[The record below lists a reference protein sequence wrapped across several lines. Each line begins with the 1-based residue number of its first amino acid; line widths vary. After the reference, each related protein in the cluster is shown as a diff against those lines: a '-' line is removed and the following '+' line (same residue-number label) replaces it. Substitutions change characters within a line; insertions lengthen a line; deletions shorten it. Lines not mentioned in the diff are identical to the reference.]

1 MPSFRSGTARR
12 RRGIA
17 AVIGM
22 FVSLLALVLALPGA
36 ASAASGNGDGGTKS
50 AKATT
55 PGKASES
62 AKSTEGLRGNP
73 KAPAKRGEAWM
84 GAGVRMH
91 EGDSTDGTQP
101 DKNRAGLLASVHGV
115 DVSSHQGNVAWST
128 LWNSGVRFAY
138 AKATE
143 GTSYKRNPYF
153 AQQYN
158 GSYNVGMIRGAY
170 HFALPNSSSG
180 ATQANYF
187 ASNGGGWSKDG
198 KTLPGRTR
206 HRVQPLRGDLLRP
219 EQERDGELDQGL
231 HQHLQGADRPR
242 RGHLHHHE
250 LVDPVHRQQQCLREL
265 QPALDRPLRLL
276 AGTLPAG
283 WGFYT
288 PFWQYTSS
296 GPTVGDHDYF
306 NGSMT
311 RLKVLA
317 NGG

>member
-143 GTSYKRNPYF
+143 GTSYKNPYF

-198 KTLPGRTR
+198 KTLPGVLDIEYNPYGATCFGLSKSAMVNWIKDFTSTYKARTGR
-206 HRVQPLRGDLLRP
+206 DAVIYTTTSWWTQCTGNSSAFGNSNPLWIARYASSP
-219 EQERDGELDQGL
+219 
-231 HQHLQGADRPR
+231 
-242 RGHLHHHE
+242 
-250 LVDPVHRQQQCLREL
+250 
-265 QPALDRPLRLL
+265 
-276 AGTLPAG
+276 GTLPAG

-288 PFWQYTSS
+288 FWQYTSS

>member
-1 MPSFRSGTARR
+1 MPSFRSGTARH

-17 AVIGM
+17 AVVGM

-36 ASAASGNGDGGTKS
+36 ASAVPDNGDNSTKS
-50 AKATT
+50 ATSAAS
-55 PGKASES
+55 GKSTDS
-62 AKSTEGLRGNP
+62 AKGAEGLRGNP
-73 KAPAKRGEAWM
+73 KAPGKPGEAWM
-84 GAGVRMH
+84 GAGVQMH
-91 EGDSTDGTQP
+91 EADSTHGNPP
-101 DKNRAGLLASVHGV
+101 DKKRAGLLATVHGV

-138 AKATE
+138 SKATE
-143 GTSYKRNPYF
+143 GTSYKNPYF

-198 KTLPGRTR
+198 KTLPGVLDIEYNPYGATCYGLSQSAMVNWIKDFTSTYKAKTGRDAVIYTTTSWWT
-206 HRVQPLRGDLLRP
+206 QCTGNSSAFGNSNPLWIARYASSP
-219 EQERDGELDQGL
+219 
-231 HQHLQGADRPR
+231 
-242 RGHLHHHE
+242 
-250 LVDPVHRQQQCLREL
+250 
-265 QPALDRPLRLL
+265 
-276 AGTLPAG
+276 GTLPAG
-283 WGFYT
+283 WGFWT
-288 PFWQYTSS
+288 FWQYTSS
-296 GPTVGDHDYF
+296 GPTVGDHNYF
-306 NGSMT
+306 NGAMD

>member
-91 EGDSTDGTQP
+91 EGGDSTDGTQP

-143 GTSYKRNPYF
+143 GTSYKNPYF

-198 KTLPGRTR
+198 KTLPGVLDIEYNPYGATCFGLSKSAMVNWIKDFTSTYKARTGR
-206 HRVQPLRGDLLRP
+206 DAVIYTTTSWWTQCTGNSSAFGNSNPLWIARYASSP
-219 EQERDGELDQGL
+219 
-231 HQHLQGADRPR
+231 
-242 RGHLHHHE
+242 
-250 LVDPVHRQQQCLREL
+250 
-265 QPALDRPLRLL
+265 
-276 AGTLPAG
+276 GTLPAG

-288 PFWQYTSS
+288 FWQYTSS